1 MVNLHWKIK
10 EFMKEWF
17 GILSKFFIMESLWKE
32 KNMA

>member
-1 MVNLHWKIK
+1 
-10 EFMKEWF
+10 MKEWF